1 MAENGKTRGSM
12 MAAIQ
17 SAQMAVGSALKG
29 SAAAVSSPA
38 DMEQTGILES
48 VKETG
53 KDTYKAIVGMA
64 TTLAETLAW
73 DKEKFRREMDAARE
87 REKELQKASE
97 TATIPM
103 PTKEQATGGF
113 TKGVGALLLGLVGLA
128 KAFNVDEI
136 LRLPQQLKSIGVM
149 ARFFRGVMRLATFGF
164 GPAVLRG
171 IRSFLR
177 SFDLKALRG
186 KMLKIFD
193 PAIKRIDDFK
203 RGITGKGGPITRI
216 IDSVTDFFRS
226 IRTNIT
232 RITSFFRTNKAIG
245 FITKAVSDAF
255 KVITRTIRPI
265 INTVKGLFS
274 GAGLGILDKIL
285 GPLKTV
291 FRTIGKIFLPITLI
305 LGVIDGVQGFM
316 KEFGETGSILDGI
329 RGAVVGI
336 VDGFIGGLV
345 RLIGSA
351 VEWILGF
358 FGLDNLG
365 KSINEKINQLMDS
378 FLSIIGGITD
388 LISGLFSF
396 DGERIMKGLGAIF
409 SGVGG
414 FFANILSLPI
424 DLAVN
429 FIKDLFGFGD
439 PDKPFSL
446 KSFFFG
452 GDGEPGIIGKIWNWF
467 KGLFT
472 FDFSGIK
479 SQFSG
484 IWSIMKGLAA
494 GGWAAVK
501 AMLPGGESPGEAFN
515 RVFSE
520 YVDSGTL
527 AAAAGMNTSGG
538 SEPEITRVT
547 TENTAGDIVTTTTK
561 TNTINQGANNTGG
574 TTIITGPATTVNNQ
588 QSTSA
593 NTINAVNLDTSV
605 DRQYERDAWAFA
617 GA

>member
-73 DKEKFRREMDAARE
+73 DKEKFRREMDQARE

-193 PAIKRIDDFK
+193 PAIKRIDNFK

-232 RITSFFRTNKAIG
+232 RITSFFRTNKVIG

-285 GPLKTV
+285 GPLKIV
-291 FRTIGKIFLPITLI
+291 FRTIGKLFLPITLI

-351 VEWILGF
+351 IEWILGF

-378 FLSIIGGITD
+378 FLGIIGGITD

-396 DGERIMKGLGAIF
+396 YGERIMKGLGAIF

-429 FIKDLFGFGD
+429 FIKDLFGFGN

-446 KSFFFG
+446 KTWLFG
-452 GDGEPGIIGKIWNWF
+452 GDGE
-467 KGLFT
+467 KGLIGRIW
-472 FDFSGIK
+472 DSIK
-479 SQFSG
+479 SVFTLPEGGFISG
-484 IWSIMKGLAA
+484 FVDKIINIGRVIKAIGVAGLAA
-494 GGWAAVK
+494 AGAL
-501 AMLPGGESPGEAFN
+501 LPGGEGPGEAFKRKFDEVMN
-515 RVFSE
+515 GGVGDATTNNLTTDNS
-520 YVDSGTL
+520 SGD
-527 AAAAGMNTSGG
+527 MS
-538 SEPEITRVT
+538 
-547 TENTAGDIVTTTTK
+547 TTTNNTK
-561 TNTINQGANNTGG
+561 TMTEGSTTQGGNVTFIDNSTKQNNASNQSS
-574 TTIITGPATTVNNQ
+574 TTHQTL
-588 QSTSA
+588 S
-593 NTINAVNLDTSV
+593 LDTSV

-617 GA
+617 GP

>member
-73 DKEKFRREMDAARE
+73 DKEKFRKEMDAARE

-171 IRSFLR
+171 IRSFLK

-193 PAIKRIDDFK
+193 PAIKRIDNFK

-351 VEWILGF
+351 IEWILGF

-378 FLSIIGGITD
+378 FLGIIGGITD

-429 FIKDLFGFGD
+429 FIKDLFGFGN

-446 KSFFFG
+446 KTWLFG
-452 GDGEPGIIGKIWNWF
+452 GDGE
-467 KGLFT
+467 KGLIGRIW
-472 FDFSGIK
+472 DSIK
-479 SQFSG
+479 SVFTLPEGGFISG
-484 IWSIMKGLAA
+484 FVDKIINIGRVIKAIGAAGLAA
-494 GGWAAVK
+494 AG
-501 AMLPGGESPGEAFN
+501 AMLPGGESPGEAFKRKFDEVMN
-515 RVFSE
+515 
-520 YVDSGTL
+520 GG
-527 AAAAGMNTSGG
+527 AGD
-538 SEPEITRVT
+538 VT
-547 TENTAGDIVTTTTK
+547 TNNLTTDNSSGDMSTTTNNTK
-561 TNTINQGANNTGG
+561 TMTEGSTTQGGNV
-574 TTIITGPATTVNNQ
+574 TIIDNSNKQNNASNQSSTTHQ
-588 QSTSA
+588 TLS
-593 NTINAVNLDTSV
+593 LDTSV

-617 GA
+617 GP

>member
-193 PAIKRIDDFK
+193 PAIKRIDNFK

-345 RLIGSA
+345 RLVGSA
-351 VEWILGF
+351 IEMILGF

-365 KSINEKINQLMDS
+365 KAIYEKIGELMDS
-378 FLSIIGGITD
+378 FLLAVGGIVD
-388 LISGLFSF
+388 LVAGLFSF
-396 DGERIMKGLGAIF
+396 DGERIMKGLGAMF

-414 FFANILSLPI
+414 FFLNLLSAPI
-424 DLAVN
+424 DMAIN
-429 FIKDLFGFGD
+429 FLKDIFGFGD
-439 PDKPFSL
+439 QEKPFSL
-446 KSFFFG
+446 KNWLFG
-452 GDGEPGIIGKIWNWF
+452 GEGE
-467 KGLFT
+467 KGLIGRIWESIT
-472 FDFSGIK
+472 SIFSLPEGGIL
-479 SQFSG
+479 SG
-484 IWSIMKGLAA
+484 FVDKIINIGRVIKAIGVAGLAA
-494 GGWAAVK
+494 AGAL
-501 AMLPGGESPGEAFN
+501 LPGGEGPGEAFKRKFDEVMN
-515 RVFSE
+515 GGVGDATTNNLTTDNS
-520 YVDSGTL
+520 SGD
-527 AAAAGMNTSGG
+527 MS
-538 SEPEITRVT
+538 
-547 TENTAGDIVTTTTK
+547 TTTNNTK
-561 TNTINQGANNTGG
+561 TMTEGSTTQGGNV
-574 TTIITGPATTVNNQ
+574 TIIDNSNKQNNASNQSSTTHQ
-588 QSTSA
+588 TLS
-593 NTINAVNLDTSV
+593 LDTSV

-617 GA
+617 GP

>member
-73 DKEKFRREMDAARE
+73 DKEKFRKEMDAARE

-193 PAIKRIDDFK
+193 PAIKRIDNFK

-345 RLIGSA
+345 RLVGSA

-378 FLSIIGGITD
+378 FLGIIGGITD

-429 FIKDLFGFGD
+429 FIKDLFGFGN

-446 KSFFFG
+446 KTWLFG
-452 GDGEPGIIGKIWNWF
+452 GDGE
-467 KGLFT
+467 KGLIGRIW
-472 FDFSGIK
+472 DSIK
-479 SQFSG
+479 SVFTLPEGGFISG
-484 IWSIMKGLAA
+484 FVDKIINIGRVIKAIGVAGLAA
-494 GGWAAVK
+494 AGAL
-501 AMLPGGESPGEAFN
+501 LPGGEGPGEAFKRKFDEVMN
-515 RVFSE
+515 
-520 YVDSGTL
+520 GG
-527 AAAAGMNTSGG
+527 AGD
-538 SEPEITRVT
+538 VT
-547 TENTAGDIVTTTTK
+547 TNNLTTDNSSGDMSTTTNNTK
-561 TNTINQGANNTGG
+561 TMTEGSTTQGGNV
-574 TTIITGPATTVNNQ
+574 TIIDNSNKQNNASNQSSTTHQ
-588 QSTSA
+588 TLS
-593 NTINAVNLDTSV
+593 LDTSV

-617 GA
+617 GP

>member
-73 DKEKFRREMDAARE
+73 DKEKFRKEMDAARE

-345 RLIGSA
+345 RLVGSA

-378 FLSIIGGITD
+378 FLGIIGGITD

-429 FIKDLFGFGD
+429 FIKDLFGFGN

-446 KSFFFG
+446 KTWLFG
-452 GDGEPGIIGKIWNWF
+452 GDGE
-467 KGLFT
+467 KGLIGRIW
-472 FDFSGIK
+472 DSIK
-479 SQFSG
+479 SVFTLPEGGFISG
-484 IWSIMKGLAA
+484 FVDKIINIGRVIKAIGVAGLAA
-494 GGWAAVK
+494 AGAL
-501 AMLPGGESPGEAFN
+501 LPGGEGPGEAFKRKFDEVMN
-515 RVFSE
+515 
-520 YVDSGTL
+520 GG
-527 AAAAGMNTSGG
+527 AGD
-538 SEPEITRVT
+538 VT
-547 TENTAGDIVTTTTK
+547 TNNLTTDNSSGDMSTTTNNTK
-561 TNTINQGANNTGG
+561 TMTEGSTTQGGNV
-574 TTIITGPATTVNNQ
+574 TIIDNSNKQNNASNQSSTTHQ
-588 QSTSA
+588 TLS
-593 NTINAVNLDTSV
+593 LDTSV

-617 GA
+617 AS

>member
-193 PAIKRIDDFK
+193 PAIKRIDNFK

-351 VEWILGF
+351 IEWILGF

-378 FLSIIGGITD
+378 FLGIIGGITD

-429 FIKDLFGFGD
+429 FIKDLFGFGN

-446 KSFFFG
+446 KTWLFG
-452 GDGEPGIIGKIWNWF
+452 GDGE
-467 KGLFT
+467 KGLIGRIW
-472 FDFSGIK
+472 DSIK
-479 SQFSG
+479 SVFTLPEGGFISG
-484 IWSIMKGLAA
+484 FVDKIINIGRVIKAIGVAGLAA
-494 GGWAAVK
+494 AGAL
-501 AMLPGGESPGEAFN
+501 LPGGEGPGEAFKRKFDEVMN
-515 RVFSE
+515 
-520 YVDSGTL
+520 GG
-527 AAAAGMNTSGG
+527 AGD
-538 SEPEITRVT
+538 VT
-547 TENTAGDIVTTTTK
+547 TNNLTTDNSSGDMSTTTNNTK
-561 TNTINQGANNTGG
+561 TMTEGSTTQGGNVTFIDNSTKQNNASNQSS
-574 TTIITGPATTVNNQ
+574 TTHQTL
-588 QSTSA
+588 S
-593 NTINAVNLDTSV
+593 LDTSV

-617 GA
+617 GP

>member
-1 MAENGKTRGSM
+1 MAENGTTKGSM
-12 MAAIQ
+12 IAAIQ

-29 SAAAVSSPA
+29 GAGAVSSPA
-38 DMEQTGILES
+38 DMEQVSILDS
-48 VKETG
+48 VKETT

-87 REKELQKASE
+87 REKELQKAAE

-113 TKGVGALLLGLVGLA
+113 GPGVLGLLA
-128 KAFNVDEI
+128 ALAGVAKMLNVDEI
-136 LRLPQQLKSIGVM
+136 LRLPQQLKSLRTM

-171 IRSFLR
+171 LR
-177 SFDLKALRG
+177 AFFKSFDLKALRG
-186 KMLKIFD
+186 KIMKLFEPALKRLD
-193 PAIKRIDDFK
+193 NFK

-216 IDSVTDFFRS
+216 IDSVTDFFRG

-232 RITSFFRTNKAIG
+232 KITSFFRNNKAIG

-285 GPLKTV
+285 GPLKVV
-291 FRTIGKIFLPITLI
+291 FRSIGKIFLPITLI

-316 KEFGETGSILDGI
+316 KEFGKTGSILDGI

-378 FLSIIGGITD
+378 FLGIIGGITD

-396 DGERIMKGLGAIF
+396 DGERIMKGLGSIF

-414 FFANILSLPI
+414 FFLGILSAPI
-424 DLAVN
+424 DMAIN
-429 FIKDLFGFGD
+429 FLKDIFGLGN

-446 KSFFFG
+446 KTWLFG
-452 GDGEPGIIGKIWNWF
+452 GDGE
-467 KGLFT
+467 KGLIGRIW
-472 FDFSGIK
+472 DSIK
-479 SQFSG
+479 SIFTLPEGGILSG
-484 IWSIMKGLAA
+484 FVDKIISIGRVIKAVGAAGLAA
-494 GGWAAVK
+494 AG
-501 AMLPGGESPGEAFN
+501 AMLPGGESPGEAFKRKFDEVMN
-515 RVFSE
+515 GGAGDVSTTNNLST
-520 YVDSGTL
+520 DNSSGDMSTTTNNTKI
-527 AAAAGMNTSGG
+527 MNEGG
-538 SEPEITRVT
+538 STQGGNIT
-547 TENTAGDIVTTTTK
+547 IVDNSTK
-561 TNTINQGANNTGG
+561 QNNASSQNNT
-574 TTIITGPATTVNNQ
+574 THQTLDLRT
-588 QSTSA
+588 STD
-593 NTINAVNLDTSV
+593 NYY
-605 DRQYERDAWAFA
+605 DREAWSF

>member
-1 MAENGKTRGSM
+1 MAENGTTRGSM

-17 SAQMAVGSALKG
+17 SAQMAVGSAIKG
-29 SAAAVSSPA
+29 GAGAISTPA
-38 DMEQTGILES
+38 DMEQVSILGGIKELGRDTKDAVES
-48 VKETG
+48 MANTMAEMLAFD
-53 KDTYKAIVGMA
+53 KD
-64 TTLAETLAW
+64 
-73 DKEKFRREMDAARE
+73 KFRREMDAARE
-87 REKELQKASE
+87 AEKELLKAMSNSDSRMF
-97 TATIPM
+97 M
-103 PTKEQATGGF
+103 PTKEEATGGLG
-113 TKGVGALLLGLVGLA
+113 KLGLAGLFAVAAFA
-128 KAFNVDEI
+128 KALNVDEI
-136 LRLPQQLKSIGVM
+136 LRLPQQLKSIRAM
-149 ARFFRGVMRLATFGF
+149 ATFAKGVGTIATLGF
-164 GPAVLRG
+164 GPKIIDALKA
-171 IRSFLR
+171 FFK
-177 SFDLKALRG
+177 SFDLK
-186 KMLKIFD
+186 KIQGRFANLFE
-193 PAIKRIDDFK
+193 PLIKKFDDFK
-203 RGITGKGGPITRI
+203 KGVRSGRTFTFF
-216 IDSVTDFFRS
+216 DSVTDFFR
-226 IRTNIT
+226 NIGT
-232 RITSFFRTNKAIG
+232 KVGDFVKAIRNNKVLIG
-245 FITKAVSDAF
+245 ITKGIGGAF
-255 KVITRTIRPI
+255 ATIRATLKPI
-265 INTVKGLFS
+265 TDTIKGLFS
-274 GAGLGILDKIL
+274 GGSGIISKIL
-285 GPLKTV
+285 GPLKILGRV
-291 FRTIGKIFLPITLI
+291 IGKLFLPITLI

-345 RLIGSA
+345 RLVGSA
-351 VEWILGF
+351 VEYIFSFL
-358 FGLDNLG
+358 GLDNLG
-365 KSINEKINQLMDS
+365 KAINEKINALMDN
-378 FLSIIGGITD
+378 FLQAIGGITD
-388 LISGLFSF
+388 LIMGLFSF
-396 DGERIMKGLGAIF
+396 DGERIMKGLGAMF

-414 FFANILSLPI
+414 FFLNILSLPI

-439 PDKPFSL
+439 LDKPFSL
-446 KSFFFG
+446 KSLFFG

-547 TENTAGDIVTTTTK
+547 TENTSGDIVTTTTK

-593 NTINAVNLDTSV
+593 NTINAVNLDTSI
-605 DRQYERDAWAFA
+605 DRQYERDAWAF
-617 GA
+617 

>member
-193 PAIKRIDDFK
+193 PAIKRIDNFK

-285 GPLKTV
+285 GPLKIV
-291 FRTIGKIFLPITLI
+291 FRTIGKLFLPITLI

-351 VEWILGF
+351 IEWILGF

-378 FLSIIGGITD
+378 FLGIIGGITD

-429 FIKDLFGFGD
+429 FIKDLFGFGN

-446 KSFFFG
+446 KTWLFG
-452 GDGEPGIIGKIWNWF
+452 GDGE
-467 KGLFT
+467 KGLIGRIW
-472 FDFSGIK
+472 DSIK
-479 SQFSG
+479 SVFTLPEGGFISG
-484 IWSIMKGLAA
+484 FVDKIINIGRVIKAIGVAGLAA
-494 GGWAAVK
+494 AGAL
-501 AMLPGGESPGEAFN
+501 LPGGEGPGEAFKRKFDEVMN
-515 RVFSE
+515 
-520 YVDSGTL
+520 GG
-527 AAAAGMNTSGG
+527 AGD
-538 SEPEITRVT
+538 VT
-547 TENTAGDIVTTTTK
+547 TNNLTTDNSSGDMSTTTNNTK
-561 TNTINQGANNTGG
+561 TMTEGSTTQGGNV
-574 TTIITGPATTVNNQ
+574 TIIDNSTKQNNASNQSSTTHQ
-588 QSTSA
+588 TLS
-593 NTINAVNLDTSV
+593 LDTSV

-617 GA
+617 GP

>member
-73 DKEKFRREMDAARE
+73 DKEKFRREMDQARE

-193 PAIKRIDDFK
+193 PAIKRIDNFK

-232 RITSFFRTNKAIG
+232 RITSFFRTNKTIG

-351 VEWILGF
+351 IEWILGF

-378 FLSIIGGITD
+378 FLGIIGGIKD

-414 FFANILSLPI
+414 FFANILSFPI

-429 FIKDLFGFGD
+429 FIKDLFGFGN

-446 KSFFFG
+446 KTWLFG
-452 GDGEPGIIGKIWNWF
+452 GDGE
-467 KGLFT
+467 KGLIGRIW
-472 FDFSGIK
+472 DSIK
-479 SQFSG
+479 SVFTLPEGGFISG
-484 IWSIMKGLAA
+484 FVDKIINIGRAIKAIGAAGLAA
-494 GGWAAVK
+494 AG
-501 AMLPGGESPGEAFN
+501 AMLPGGESPGEAFSRKYN
-515 RVFSE
+515 EV
-520 YVDSGTL
+520 
-527 AAAAGMNTSGG
+527 MSGG
-538 SEPEITRVT
+538 S
-547 TENTAGDIVTTTTK
+547 AGDVTNNDTTNMNYDNTTGDVTTTNQ
-561 TNTINQGANNTGG
+561 NTRVINQGPPGMAPV
-574 TTIITGPATTVNNQ
+574 TIVNSQPTTVNNQ

>member
-193 PAIKRIDDFK
+193 PAIKRIDNFK

-351 VEWILGF
+351 IEWILGF

-378 FLSIIGGITD
+378 FLGIIGGITD

-429 FIKDLFGFGD
+429 FIKDLFGFGN

-446 KSFFFG
+446 KTWLFG
-452 GDGEPGIIGKIWNWF
+452 GDGE
-467 KGLFT
+467 KGLIGRIW
-472 FDFSGIK
+472 DSIK
-479 SQFSG
+479 SVFTLPEGGFISG
-484 IWSIMKGLAA
+484 FVDKIINIGRVIKAIGVAGLAA
-494 GGWAAVK
+494 AGAL
-501 AMLPGGESPGEAFN
+501 LPGGEGPGEAFKRKFDEVMN
-515 RVFSE
+515 
-520 YVDSGTL
+520 GG
-527 AAAAGMNTSGG
+527 AGD
-538 SEPEITRVT
+538 VT
-547 TENTAGDIVTTTTK
+547 TNNLTTDNSSGDMSTTTNNTK
-561 TNTINQGANNTGG
+561 TMTEGSTTQGGNV
-574 TTIITGPATTVNNQ
+574 TIIDNSNKQNNASNQSSTTHQ
-588 QSTSA
+588 TLS
-593 NTINAVNLDTSV
+593 LDTSV

-617 GA
+617 GP